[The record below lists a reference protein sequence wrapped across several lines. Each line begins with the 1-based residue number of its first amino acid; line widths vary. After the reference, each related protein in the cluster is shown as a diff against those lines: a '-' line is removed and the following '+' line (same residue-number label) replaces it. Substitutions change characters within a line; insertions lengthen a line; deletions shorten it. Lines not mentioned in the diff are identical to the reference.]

1 MNAITKSGTNQMHGS
16 AFYVNRNR
24 DWAELN
30 AFGQNAAPT
39 QQQFGGSIGGPIQ
52 ADRIFFFGAYEQQL
66 FKNTRRVLF
75 DRLAGYTPVA
85 TSQEAFD
92 YFKSLETPFDATNDA
107 QTLLGRVDFQLA
119 GAKRFSLRYSYSNN
133 KALNANA
140 TGNALDPNTI
150 SALTNNGTEKD
161 STNVFVAQYTS
172 ALRSNMLLEARGQ
185 YAREERPRLAN
196 DPTGTSVQTVIGN
209 YGTVSFL
216 PNKQYDWR
224 GQGALN
230 LTWLTG
236 AHSVKAGFEY
246 NHVYVDQTFG
256 FNQFGRFI
264 FTGTDTARQLDIL
277 STRRRHCQP
286 VRLERRHLSAA
297 ARQPPARTSRPTRSR
312 SSSRTTGSSS
322 RTSPSTTACGGKARR
337 TRRPT
342 RATSS

>member
-1 MNAITKSGTNQMHGS
+1 MTADERGVSDRCAQHQKYGRENHGS

-75 DRLAGYTPVA
+75 DRLSGYTPVP

-119 GAKRFSLRYSYSNN
+119 GAKRFSLRYNYSNN
-133 KALNANA
+133 NALNSNA

-150 SALTNNGTEKD
+150 SALSNNGTEKD
-161 STNVFVAQYTS
+161 STNVLVAQYTS

-216 PNKQYDWR
+216 PNRQFDWR

-230 LTWLTG
+230 LTW
-236 AHSVKAGFEY
+236 
-246 NHVYVDQTFG
+246 
-256 FNQFGRFI
+256 R
-264 FTGTDTARQLDIL
+264 
-277 STRRRHCQP
+277 
-286 VRLERRHLSAA
+286 
-297 ARQPPARTSRPTRSR
+297 
-312 SSSRTTGSSS
+312 
-322 RTSPSTTACGGKARR
+322 
-337 TRRPT
+337 
-342 RATSS
+342 